1 MGAVFYWLRLTYRV
15 GGIAVL
21 SSKLWAMVKTVNGGS
36 LIDTTLNHQ
45 CGAIPMEKASRLI
58 RPPTL
63 RIGIYSLV
71 MCLISNIVLRD

>member
-21 SSKLWAMVKTVNGGS
+21 SSKLWAMVKIANGGS

-45 CGAIPMEKASRLI
+45 CGAIQKGKAYQLI

-63 RIGIYSLV
+63 RIGIYSSV
-71 MCLISNIVLRD
+71 MCLISNIVLMD